1 LMVALNRRG
10 ASPVARLLLDRG
22 AHVQPADPKPVHG
35 ASPLFYAAWAGNL
48 DAARVLVERG
58 ASPSMPMKL
67 GGQGAVT
74 LLDIAV
80 FQGDQPMVRQLA
92 AAGLDVNALDEY
104 GLSML
109 DNAVLGN
116 DVGMARTLIAL
127 GAKVDQTDEM
137 SLTALMHA
145 SSVDFGDTAMVELLV
160 ASGADR
166 SAKSK
171 DGLTA
176 LDLARKFGHEGGAR
190 ILSSGRASN

>member
-1 LMVALNRRG
+1 
-10 ASPVARLLLDRG
+10 
-22 AHVQPADPKPVHG
+22 VHG
-35 ASPLFYAAWAGNL
+35 ASPLFYAVWSGNL

-58 ASPSMPMKL
+58 ASPGMPMKL

-116 DVGMARTLIAL
+116 DVEMARTLIAL
-127 GAKVDQTDEM
+127 GAKVDQVDET

-160 ASGADR
+160 ASAPIDR
-166 SAKSK
+166 RSPRMGSRRSTWRASSA
-171 DGLTA
+171 TRA
-176 LDLARKFGHEGGAR
+176 ARASCPRGAR
-190 ILSSGRASN
+190 QTDQLPTRR

>member
-1 LMVALNRRG
+1 VRALLARG
-10 ASPVARLLLDRG
+10 ARLN
-22 AHVQPADPKPVHG
+22 Q
-35 ASPLFYAAWAGNL
+35 
-48 DAARVLVERG
+48 
-58 ASPSMPMKL
+58 PMKL

-80 FQGDQPMVRQLA
+80 FYGDQAMVKQLA
-92 AAGLDVNALDEY
+92 ASGLDVNALDEL

-127 GAKVDQTDEM
+127 GAHVNQVDET

-160 ASGADR
+160 AGGADR
-166 SAKSK
+166 ALKSK

-176 LDLARKFGHEGGAR
+176 LDMARRFRHESIAR
-190 ILSSGRASN
+190 VLSSERPSN